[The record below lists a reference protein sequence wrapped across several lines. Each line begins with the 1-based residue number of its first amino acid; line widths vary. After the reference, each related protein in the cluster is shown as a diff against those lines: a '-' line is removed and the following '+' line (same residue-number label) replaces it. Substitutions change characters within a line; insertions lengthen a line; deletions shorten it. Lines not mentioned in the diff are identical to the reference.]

1 MIYLGKSGVIHRGI
15 RSSRVLVSGNGR
27 VQLADFRLS
36 GASPLWSPSSISP
49 HPSFCPGTILDRLLR
64 PGHHSSSLFRYS
76 NRLIYFA
83 DSASKTFAEP
93 DSWFW
98 VAPEVLAQD
107 FDNDSKADV
116 WSLGILMY
124 ELAFGK
130 HPFSGMKPIQVCFKC
145 LLCAFV
151 AMMLLFPK

>member
-15 RSSRVLVSGNGR
+15 RSSRILVSGNGR

-36 GASPLWSPSSISP
+36 GASPLCSPPSISP
-49 HPSFCPGTILDRLLR
+49 HPSFYPGTILDRLLR
-64 PGHHSSSLFRYS
+64 PGQHSSSLFRYRYS

-83 DSASKTFAEP
+83 GSDSKTFAEP

-130 HPFSGMKPIQVCFKC
+130 HPFSGMKPIQVSYVCV
-145 LLCAFV
+145 LLF
-151 AMMLLFPK
+151 AMVLFPK

>member
-1 MIYLGKSGVIHRGI
+1 MLYLAKNGVVHRGI
-15 RSSRVLVSGNGR
+15 RSSRVLISGNGR

-36 GASPLWSPSSISP
+36 GLAPSLSYIPPLSIP
-49 HPSFCPGTILDRLLR
+49 FLSFSFHSGTILDRLLR
-64 PGHHSSSLFRYS
+64 PGDQCSIFIVVNHRF
-76 NRLIYFA
+76 LIPFSGSES
-83 DSASKTFAEP
+83 DTLTEP

-107 FDNDSKADV
+107 YSYDPRADV

-130 HPFSGMKPIQVCFKC
+130 HPFSGMKPIQVRI
-145 LLCAFV
+145 
-151 AMMLLFPK
+151 